1 MSHPSSSNVKDLP
14 LISIITVVYNGVAH
28 LEKTILSVLNQSYP
42 NIEYIIIDGG
52 STDGTLDI
60 IRRYENR
67 LSYWVSKPDKGIY
80 DAMNK
85 GIALA
90 TGEVIG
96 LLNAG
101 DWYLEGAIQLL
112 ASQIQTEPSIYYG
125 DAFIFYPDLNQ
136 QRLAKANLS
145 GLRYHMS
152 ICHQATFVAT
162 RIYQQLGS
170 YKTKYRLAADYDFL
184 SRCYHKNVTFKYL
197 KKTVTLFTNGG
208 ASDRD
213 IILYKRECLSIA
225 KQPYFSIVDRLRMLK
240 KFFIEITLSFG
251 YKALKK
257 MLGSNLSAVL
267 RRKWQHG

>member
-1 MSHPSSSNVKDLP
+1 MNNPP
-14 LISIITVVYNGVAH
+14 LVSIITVVYNGVAH

-52 STDGTLDI
+52 STDGTVEI
-60 IRRYENR
+60 IRRYGNR
-67 LSYWVSKPDKGIY
+67 LAYWVSEPDKGIY

-101 DWYLEGAIQLL
+101 DWYLEDAIQLL
-112 ASQIQTEPSIYYG
+112 ASQLQTEPSIYYG
-125 DAFIFYPDLNQ
+125 DALIFYPDLNQ

-145 GLRYHMS
+145 GLRHHMS

-162 RIYQQLGS
+162 RIYQQRGL
-170 YKTKYRLAADYDFL
+170 YKTNYRLAADYDFL
-184 SRCYHKNVTFKYL
+184 SRCYHKNVAFRYL
-197 KKTVTLFTNGG
+197 KQPVILFANGG
-208 ASDRD
+208 ASDQN
-213 IILYKRECLSIA
+213 IVLYKRECLSIA
-225 KQPYFSIVDRLRMLK
+225 KQSYFSVADRLRMLR

-251 YKALKK
+251 YKALRK
-257 MLGSNLSAVL
+257 MLGNNLSAVL